1 MKFLK
6 IIALF
11 LFVINSFSQDQKN
24 DTIILNSF
32 LNQTNYSNKKIQLF
46 KRILVSN
53 SSTKTTEEWI
63 HFFNKEET
71 KTINNFNELFYIVQC
86 KSMLY
91 IHVEAYEKS
100 NDILYSFYYKYK
112 NVANKDKLCSILNTL
127 SNNYIKLNKKS
138 ELLLINKEL
147 LEICPKISK
156 LYGLYSKI
164 RLVDLAIK
172 NYKKTNPYKG
182 NDTDFNTGKN
192 QNNIGVFYK
201 RDKKYDS
208 AFYYF
213 DKSLNI
219 LEKLKQKGTVENK
232 EKLNYWIGLVK
243 GNLGECYLEFK
254 NYDKALELFSDEE
267 KEARIWFEIKKWIY
281 EDDYYRNIATCFLNT
296 GKLNLAKKYI
306 DSLFLKKNT
315 LYYTKLKS
323 EYFDITKRYDSAHY
337 YNKLFLNKSDSIE
350 EQNKQELNN
359 IILNLIDFQ
368 EELVTKELEIEE
380 HDKLHHREL
389 IIILFILIFLI
400 TLIAI
405 LVILIYKKSNQKGI
419 IEKQNE
425 SINSSLLEKNVLLGE
440 LHHRVKNNFQIM
452 ISILNLQLQKLKNNE
467 FKTTFQYSINRVTT
481 IARIHDKLLKSKS
494 LSEIG
499 TKDYIESIID
509 DLKIIY
515 NNLDAIDIRINV
527 DSKIFIFIDQTQ
539 ALGLIINELITNS
552 NKYAFTR
559 KTNNLIQ
566 LNIIEKEGVIYFD
579 YLDNGVGFDLNNI
592 NKKNSIGLTLIQR
605 LVNQLGTEANINS
618 KKGMQI
624 TFSFKNKLNF

>member
-6 IIALF
+6 IVALF
-11 LFVINSFSQDQKN
+11 LFVINSFSQNQKN

-32 LNQTNYSNKKIQLF
+32 LNETSYSNKKTQLF
-46 KRILVSN
+46 KRIVVSN

-71 KTINNFNELFYIVQC
+71 KNKNNFLELFYIVQC

-91 IHVEAYEKS
+91 IHGKAFEKS
-100 NDILYSFYYKYK
+100 NNILYSFYSKYKY
-112 NVANKDKLCSILNTL
+112 VANKDKLCNILNTL

-138 ELLLINKEL
+138 ELLLINKEQ

-156 LYGLYSKI
+156 FYKLYSKI
-164 RLVDLAIK
+164 GLVDLAIK

-182 NDTDFNTGKN
+182 NDTDFNIGKN
-192 QNNIGVFYK
+192 QNNIGVFHK

-232 EKLNYWIGLVK
+232 EKLNFWIGLVK
-243 GNLGECYLEFK
+243 GNLGECYLESK

-267 KEARIWFEIKKWIY
+267 KEARIWFKIKKWLY
-281 EDDYYRNIATCFLNT
+281 EDDYYRNIATCYLNT
-296 GKLNLAKKYI
+296 GKLDLAKKYI

-323 EYFDITKRYDSAHY
+323 DYFDTTKKYDSAHY

-350 EQNKQELNN
+350 KQNKQELNN
-359 IILNLIDFQ
+359 IVLKLIDSQ
-368 EELVTKELEIEE
+368 EELVTQELEIEE

-425 SINSSLLEKNVLLGE
+425 SIKSSLLEKNVLLGE

-515 NNLDAIDIRINV
+515 NSLDAIDIRINV

-566 LNIIEKEGVIYFD
+566 LNIVEKEGVIYFD
-579 YLDNGVGFDLNNI
+579 YFDNGVGFDLNNI

-605 LVNQLGTEANINS
+605 LVNQLGTEADINS

-624 TFSFKNKLNF
+624 KFSFKNKLNF